1 MRTETLLGMA
11 SNALNP
17 EKDTGEGY
25 FFEEVHQV
33 NVEREELHYL

>member
-1 MRTETLLGMA
+1 MA

-25 FFEEVHQV
+25 FFEEVQQV
-33 NVEREELHYL
+33 NAERKKLHYL

>member
-1 MRTETLLGMA
+1 LRTKTLLGMA

-25 FFEEVHQV
+25 FFEEVQQV
-33 NVEREELHYL
+33 NVEREKFHYL